1 MKMVYPLW
9 LKIWLGILGVPV
21 LLGFFPFILMYFKMK
36 GEWARDLDFWRKNRF
51 ANYLI
56 PMPEGGYSEETWIA
70 IRPQPL
76 LFLLVGISY
85 FLFYGFLLADS
96 YWALILGLIVLPLVL
111 FGCYLFDFGMDAE
124 WSRGQT
130 RFGLVIQ
137 EVLVTA
143 AVICPLIYLIDLLL
157 ERLPI

>member
-1 MKMVYPLW
+1 MIYPVW
-9 LKIWLGILGVPV
+9 LKIWLGILGIPV
-21 LLGFFPFILMYFKMK
+21 LIGFFPFILMYFRIKGKPIREMK
-36 GEWARDLDFWRKNRF
+36 FWRTNRF

-56 PMPEGGYSEETWIA
+56 PTPEGGYSRETWIA

-76 LFLLVGISY
+76 LYLSIGIGY
-85 FLFYGFLLADS
+85 FIFYKFILSDSSLA
-96 YWALILGLIVLPLVL
+96 LPLGLIFLPLVL

-143 AVICPLIYLIDLLL
+143 AVIYPLVYLIDLLL
-157 ERLPI
+157 ERMAG